1 MFKSQKVAYLIA
13 SATATAQATVA
24 PTIGLLPNPKI
35 IFVFMYLCLI
45 VSSETLAITEFQSS
59 LFEFCIF
66 LCFAVFCCIL
76 ANIFHFDEYL
86 TNLSRRLMTKNI
98 KGHYSI
104 LRCLYFFCFYY
115 FCVCNR
121 KCVINIK
128 AVLNICYKPY

>member
-1 MFKSQKVAYLIA
+1 MKFIDFARSYQKTLKVAYFTA
-13 SATATAQATVA
+13 SSTATAQATVA

-45 VSSETLAITEFQSS
+45 VSSETLAITAFQSS

-86 TNLSRRLMTKNI
+86 TNLS
-98 KGHYSI
+98 S
-104 LRCLYFFCFYY
+104 CFPKS
-115 FCVCNR
+115 
-121 KCVINIK
+121 KCSYCIPCKEQKINNFQPRMMAK
-128 AVLNICYKPY
+128 C